1 MDQSTS
7 MWTVVGTHEQK
18 SRALMAMAHAALVAN
33 REGLKG
39 LKFED
44 FSRDDAWKG
53 IKISA
58 AFTALYSGLCGY
70 FEPNPNEVVYS

>member
-18 SRALMAMAHAALVAN
+18 SRALIAMAHAALVAN

-44 FSRDDAWKG
+44 FLRDDA
-53 IKISA
+53 
-58 AFTALYSGLCGY
+58 
-70 FEPNPNEVVYS
+70 